1 MAVSTLG
8 DSIDFRGRILRTR
21 QAGVL
26 RLIETVAPSNS
37 VFGSH
42 VHQRPYIS
50 CLLAGAYREG
60 VGQLDQEYS
69 LGTVIWHA
77 AGEVHWNR
85 FGSEGGHL
93 LNLEIDLA
101 SAHALQPEIAIQQP
115 RYVFRSGQA
124 FAAGLSL
131 FRAVNVVAAL

>member
-8 DSIDFRGRILRTR
+8 HSIDFRGRILRTR

-26 RLIETVAPSNS
+26 RLTETVAPSN
-37 VFGSH
+37 SH

-77 AGEVHWNR
+77 AGEVHWAR
-85 FGSEGGHL
+85 RP
-93 LNLEIDLA
+93 
-101 SAHALQPEIAIQQP
+101 AL
-115 RYVFRSGQA
+115 
-124 FAAGLSL
+124 
-131 FRAVNVVAAL
+131 